1 MRAVNLL
8 PREEA
13 KQDRKR
19 PAAPLITGV
28 AAAVI
33 LAAVLVG
40 GFVHESAGVAKKRT
54 ELDAARTE
62 LSLVP
67 KPAPAENVSSTLVTE
82 EMLRNTA
89 LSAALRGRMSW
100 DRLLREISLV
110 LPDDV
115 WLASLSLQAPVATIP
130 ADAAAAPAPSTATTT
145 PVPSTFTMNGTTFT
159 HESVARLLSR
169 LALVPDLEDV
179 TLVSS
184 SKTKVGKRAAVAFS
198 VAASIRAPGGSS

>member
-40 GFVHESAGVAKKRT
+40 GLVHESAGVAKKRT

-67 KPAPAENVSSTLVTE
+67 KPAPVENVSSTLVTE
-82 EMLRNTA
+82 ETLRNSA
-89 LSAALRGRMSW
+89 LSAALKGRISW

-115 WLASLSLQAPVATIP
+115 WLGSLSLQAPVPTIP
-130 ADAAAAPAPSTATTT
+130 ADAAAAPAPSTETTT
-145 PVPSTFTMNGTTFT
+145 PVPSTFTINGTTFT

-169 LALVPDLEDV
+169 LTLVPDLEDV

-184 SKTKVGKRAAVAFS
+184 SKTKVGKRTAVAFS
-198 VAASIRAPGGSS
+198 VAAAIRAPGGSS

>member
-8 PREEA
+8 PREEP

-19 PAAPLITGV
+19 AGAPLITGV
-28 AAAVI
+28 ATAGI

-40 GFVHESAGVAKKRT
+40 GFVHESAGVAAKRT
-54 ELDAARTE
+54 ELDAVRTE

-67 KPAPAENVSSTLVTE
+67 KPAPVENVSATLVTE
-82 EMLRNTA
+82 ETRRSTA
-89 LSAALRGRMSW
+89 LSAAINGRIAW

-115 WLASLSLQAPVATIP
+115 WLGSLSLQAPVATSP
-130 ADAAAAPAPSTATTT
+130 ADATVTPPPAAATTT

-159 HESVARLLSR
+159 HEGVARLLSR
-169 LALVPDLEDV
+169 LTLVPGLEDV

-184 SKTKVGKRAAVAFS
+184 TKTKVGKRAAVAFS
-198 VAASIRAPGGSS
+198 LAASIRAPGGTS

>member
-8 PREEA
+8 PREEP

-28 AAAVI
+28 VTAVV

-40 GFVHESAGVAKKRT
+40 GFVHESAGVATKRT

-67 KPAPAENVSSTLVTE
+67 KPQVENVSATLVTE
-82 EMLRNTA
+82 ETRRSTA
-89 LSAALRGRMSW
+89 LSAALNGRISW
-100 DRLLREISLV
+100 DKLLREIALV

-115 WLASLSLQAPVATIP
+115 WLGSLSLQAPVATTP
-130 ADAAAAPAPSTATTT
+130 ADAAAAPLPAAATTT

-169 LALVPDLEDV
+169 LTLVPDLEDV

-184 SKTKVGKRAAVAFS
+184 TKTKVGKRTAVAFS
-198 VAASIRAPGGSS
+198 LAASIRAPGDAS

>member
-8 PREEA
+8 PREEP

-19 PAAPLITGV
+19 AGAPLIAGV
-28 AAAVI
+28 ATAVI

-40 GFVHESAGVAKKRT
+40 GFVHESAGVAAKRT

-67 KPAPAENVSSTLVTE
+67 KPQVENVSATLVTE
-82 EMLRNTA
+82 ETRRSTA
-89 LSAALRGRMSW
+89 LSAALNGRISW
-100 DRLLREISLV
+100 DKLLREIALV

-115 WLASLSLQAPVATIP
+115 WLGSLSLQAPVATSP
-130 ADAAAAPAPSTATTT
+130 ADATVTPPPAAATTT

-159 HESVARLLSR
+159 HEGVARLLSR
-169 LALVPDLEDV
+169 LTLVPGLEDV

-184 SKTKVGKRAAVAFS
+184 TKTKVGKRTAVAFS
-198 VAASIRAPGGSS
+198 LAASIRAPGDAS